1 MYPGSLWEHPNGG
14 QSDKF
19 GPGEQV
25 GCGEAFKFS
34 DRQPIKPIKP
44 IKPIGSQSSFG
55 KHNRSIAN
63 YHEFGEFGEFG
74 ECHFGI
80 GTYFVR

>member
-63 YHEFGEFGEFG
+63 YHEFGEFGE
-74 ECHFGI
+74 CHFGT
-80 GTYFVR
+80 GTKFVR

>member
-1 MYPGSLWEHPNGG
+1 MWEHPNGG

-19 GPGEQV
+19 GPVEQV
-25 GCGEAFKFS
+25 GFGEAFKFS
-34 DRQPIKPIKP
+34 DRQP

>member
-25 GCGEAFKFS
+25 GFGEAFKFS
-34 DRQPIKPIKP
+34 DCQPIKP